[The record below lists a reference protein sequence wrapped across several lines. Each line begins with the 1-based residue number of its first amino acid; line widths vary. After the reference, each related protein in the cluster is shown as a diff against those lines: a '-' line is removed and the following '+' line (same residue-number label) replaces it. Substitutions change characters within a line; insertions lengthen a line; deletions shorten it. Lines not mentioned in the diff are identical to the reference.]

1 MVHLLGS
8 WLMDVLA
15 EKDEFS
21 MEKLKAQTD
30 RGRSMSAEAKRTC
43 SRMKTSE
50 TKWGEGGR
58 S

>member
-1 MVHLLGS
+1 
-8 WLMDVLA
+8 MDVLA